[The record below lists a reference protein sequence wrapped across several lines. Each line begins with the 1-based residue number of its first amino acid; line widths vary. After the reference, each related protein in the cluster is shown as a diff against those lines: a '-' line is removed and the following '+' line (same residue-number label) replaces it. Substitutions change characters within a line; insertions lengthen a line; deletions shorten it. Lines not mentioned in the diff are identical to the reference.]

1 MNNVTETSL
10 IEFYHLPGLGVKE
23 QATILMTGTLED
35 CQSHMADLRR
45 FNLITGDTGY
55 RYEIH
60 PAEQAT
66 TIVDQTNQDRERD
79 IAEFRHRVYGEPLV
93 K

>member
-1 MNNVTETSL
+1 MNNVTNTSL

-23 QATILMTGTLED
+23 QATILMSGTLED
-35 CQSHMADLRR
+35 CQSHMAHLRR
-45 FNLITGDTGY
+45 FNLMCGDTGY

-60 PAEQAT
+60 PVDQAT
-66 TIVDQTNQDRERD
+66 TIADQTNQDRERD